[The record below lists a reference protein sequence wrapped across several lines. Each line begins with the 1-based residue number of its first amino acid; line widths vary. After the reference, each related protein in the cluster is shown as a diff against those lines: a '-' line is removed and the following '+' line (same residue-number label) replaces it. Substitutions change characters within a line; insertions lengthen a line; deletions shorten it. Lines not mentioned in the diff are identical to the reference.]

1 MKITPCSLFKS
12 LRVLLMV
19 LFCVP
24 STWADHWPQFR
35 GPQGNQIALDRQLP
49 QVWSPDQNI
58 KWQVKIPG
66 RAWSSPVVWGDK
78 IFITNAVD
86 EVLESSGSSSRAVKS
101 GSRIKPTNDHRW
113 EVYCLDTDSG
123 KILWRQVATQGKP
136 TMITHSD
143 NTYASETPVTD
154 GKRVYVYFGM
164 NGLYCYD
171 FTGKLLWE
179 KDLGAYQMERDWG
192 TGSSPIIHGDLV
204 YLQIDNEEQSFLVA
218 LDGKTGEERWRVSR
232 QEGSNWCTPVIW
244 QNRQRTE
251 LVTGG
256 KTVRGYDPVSGKLW
270 WELNVGGGRS
280 SASPTA
286 DRECLYFGI
295 EKRGDNGGFLFAVK
309 AGANGNIT
317 PKPGETT
324 SPGVLWAQSQAGI
337 AFASPLVYQDFVYI
351 LGRTGGRINCYH
363 ARTGESVYSE
373 RLPGVR
379 TFWATPWA
387 YKDKIFCLDDRGTTH
402 VLQAGREFIILG
414 QNKLNDNFYASCAL
428 TENSIILR
436 GAESLYCI
444 GETLIKTAESETD
457 RLILPLQDRL

>member
-1 MKITPCSLFKS
+1 MKMTPCSLFKS

-86 EVLESSGSSSRAVKS
+86 EVLESSGSSFRAVKS
-101 GSRIKPTNDHRW
+101 GSRIKPTNEHRW

-123 KILWRQVATQGKP
+123 KVLWRQVATRGKP

-154 GKRVYVYFGM
+154 GKRVYAYFGM

-171 FTGKLLWE
+171 FMGKLLWE
-179 KDLGAYQMERDWG
+179 KDLGVYQMERDWG

-232 QEGSNWCTPVIW
+232 QESSNWCTPIIW

-251 LVTGG
+251 LVTGS
-256 KTVRGYDPVSGKLW
+256 KILRSYDPVTRDVL
-270 WELNVGGGRS
+270 WELNVGEGRCV
-280 SASPTA
+280 ASPTA
-286 DRECLYFGI
+286 AGDLLYFGT
-295 EKRGDNGGFLFAVK
+295 EKRSGKGGTLFSVK
-309 AGANGNIT
+309 AGASGDIT
-317 PKPGETT
+317 PKDGASTNA
-324 SPGVLWAQSQAGI
+324 GVLWSLPDAGL

-351 LGRTGGRINCYH
+351 LERSGGRINCYH
-363 ARTGESVYSE
+363 VRTGESVYSD

-387 YKDKIFCLDDRGTTH
+387 NQGKIFCLDDRGTTH
-402 VLQAGREFIILG
+402 VVQAGSEFKILG
-414 QNKLNDNFYASCAL
+414 QNKLNEGNYATCAF
-428 TENSIILR
+428 TENAIILR
-436 GAESLYCI
+436 GVESLYCI
-444 GETLIKTAESETD
+444 AETLLKTAESETE
-457 RLILPLQDRL
+457 L